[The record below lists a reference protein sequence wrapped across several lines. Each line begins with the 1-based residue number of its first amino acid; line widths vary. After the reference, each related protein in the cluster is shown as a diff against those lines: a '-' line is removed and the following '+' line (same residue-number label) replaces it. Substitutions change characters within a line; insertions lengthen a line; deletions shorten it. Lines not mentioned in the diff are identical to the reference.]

1 MFVEYINLL
10 KIGAQSEFSFDY
22 IFPIALILLSVA
34 AIIFIGYKIK
44 EEIGAI
50 IAVLICG
57 FIFLYMT
64 DLLGIFF

>member
-10 KIGAQSEFSFDY
+10 KIGAQPDFSVDY

-34 AIIFIGYKIK
+34 AIIFIGYKLK
-44 EEIGAI
+44 EEMGAI

-57 FIFLYMT
+57 FIFLYMN
-64 DLLGIFF
+64 DLLGILF